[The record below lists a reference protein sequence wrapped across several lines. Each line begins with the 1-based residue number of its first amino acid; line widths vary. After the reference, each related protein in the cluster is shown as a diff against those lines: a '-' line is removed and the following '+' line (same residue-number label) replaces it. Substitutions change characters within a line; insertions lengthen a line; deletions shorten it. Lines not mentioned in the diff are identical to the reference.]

1 MVIAVIPPSFLST
14 VTFAVANLPVVD
26 PIPTA
31 FSFPSLLNVGTGS
44 SSEFTNC
51 AL

>member
-1 MVIAVIPPSFLST
+1 MVIAVIPPLCLST

-26 PIPTA
+26 PTPSA
-31 FSFPSLLNVGTGS
+31 FSFPSLLKVGIES
-44 SSEFTNC
+44 YAEFNNC